1 MILLKF
7 GGITMPKSK
16 EEKLLEESEDEELDV
31 DSEESEESESDAI
44 SSDDD
49 F

>member
-16 EEKLLEESEDEELDV
+16 VDKSLEEEDEEEIDA
-31 DSEESEESESDAI
+31 DSEDSDGETI
-44 SSDDD
+44 PEDDE

>member
-7 GGITMPKSK
+7 GGITMPIKKEDKS
-16 EEKLLEESEDEELDV
+16 LEEDEDEILDEDSED
-31 DSEESEESESDAI
+31 SDGETI
-44 SSDDD
+44 PEDDD

>member
-16 EEKLLEESEDEELDV
+16 VDKLPEDDEEELDE
-31 DSEESEESESDAI
+31 DSEDSDGETI
-44 SSDDD
+44 PEDDE